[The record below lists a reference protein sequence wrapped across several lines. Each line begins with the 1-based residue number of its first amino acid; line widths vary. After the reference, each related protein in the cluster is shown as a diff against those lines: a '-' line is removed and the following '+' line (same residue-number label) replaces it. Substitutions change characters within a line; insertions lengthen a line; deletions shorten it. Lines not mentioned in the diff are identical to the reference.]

1 MFAASLGLQSI
12 NKDKG
17 WRKDP
22 FIYRR
27 VTIDPPG
34 ITGLLGAEQIKAP
47 IKLELERSRQR
58 SFVYCYWRQISCKA
72 SPEKQTLRLLYI
84 STTYYPDPV
93 DLFHIPQLLYISPKI
108 TSTNRPLVDF
118 GLSKVLDNVGAVK
131 ETAVASLG
139 TAKGASTLNDVVI
152 ALEVGLRNTA

>member
-1 MFAASLGLQSI
+1 MVTFIRNTRYLTVTLHVISFLCGSTNNHMFAASLGLQSI

-34 ITGLLGAEQIKAP
+34 ITGLLGAERIKAP

-58 SFVYCYWRQISCKA
+58 SFVYCYWR
-72 SPEKQTLRLLYI
+72 
-84 STTYYPDPV
+84 
-93 DLFHIPQLLYISPKI
+93 
-108 TSTNRPLVDF
+108 
-118 GLSKVLDNVGAVK
+118 
-131 ETAVASLG
+131 
-139 TAKGASTLNDVVI
+139 
-152 ALEVGLRNTA
+152 